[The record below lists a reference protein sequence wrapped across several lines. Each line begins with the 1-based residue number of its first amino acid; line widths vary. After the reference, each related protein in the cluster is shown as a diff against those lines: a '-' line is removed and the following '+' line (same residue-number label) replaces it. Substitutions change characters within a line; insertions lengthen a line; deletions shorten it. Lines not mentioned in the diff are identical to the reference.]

1 MESQIDPIHNVL
13 LWMMDKKLK
22 KRGEEGG
29 ERGGKKWKKFIQKP
43 SYILPLKSWYCLK
56 HLWYIF
62 KIGIIWTDLLTTFDT
77 ADYGILFKKLG
88 ITWTDLLTASDTVD
102 QGILLKMLG

>member
-29 ERGGKKWKKFIQKP
+29 ERGVEEMEKVYPETLIY
-43 SYILPLKSWYCLK
+43 ST
-56 HLWYIF
+56 F
-62 KIGIIWTDLLTTFDT
+62 KIL
-77 ADYGILFKKLG
+77 
-88 ITWTDLLTASDTVD
+88 
-102 QGILLKMLG
+102 ILLKTSLINLPR